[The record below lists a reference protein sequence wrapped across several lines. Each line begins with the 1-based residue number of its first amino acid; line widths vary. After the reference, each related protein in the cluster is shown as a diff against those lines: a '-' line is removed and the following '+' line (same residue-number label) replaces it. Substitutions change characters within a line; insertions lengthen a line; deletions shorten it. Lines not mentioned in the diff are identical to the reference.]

1 MGVEFVRDVPDMF
14 SDELRAGTA
23 FTVAVPDRPV
33 NRVSYFDDINVLRRF
48 LEQRKG
54 SLLQYIL
61 HRNSNMHSRRYL

>member
-48 LEQRKG
+48 LEQRK
-54 SLLQYIL
+54 ST
-61 HRNSNMHSRRYL
+61 